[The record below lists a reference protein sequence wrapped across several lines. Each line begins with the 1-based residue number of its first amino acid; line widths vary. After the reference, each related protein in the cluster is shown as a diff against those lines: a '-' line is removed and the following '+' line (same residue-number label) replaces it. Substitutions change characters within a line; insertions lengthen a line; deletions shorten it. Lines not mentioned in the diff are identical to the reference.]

1 MSDIGL
7 TQDYEGSGYKFEIWW
22 RRRNTG
28 ESYVLQAPSSEHKK
42 SWVKDM
48 TRLLWN
54 QAIKNRGR
62 QTVVFESESQCSH
75 VSLGKQ
81 IHI

>member
-28 ESYVLQAPSSEHKK
+28 ESYVLQAPNSEHKK
-42 SWVKDM
+42 CWVKEM
-48 TRLLWN
+48 TKVLWN
-54 QAIKNRGR
+54 QAIKNRGENINFLR
-62 QTVVFESESQCSH
+62 H
-75 VSLGKQ
+75 
-81 IHI
+81 